1 MEYSV
6 VIIFRPLG
14 WNPSD
19 MLDAPLQ
26 IERIDVLLPAA
37 AETLA
42 EAVAL
47 AYNQHAPTGRWAM
60 LAANPSRQ

>member
-6 VIIFRPLG
+6 IIIFRPLG

-19 MLDAPLQ
+19 MLDAPLE

-37 AETLA
+37 AEDLA